1 MTAVEIG
8 AQHIDQDDASSI
20 HGCHGAGA
28 CMVDSA
34 VNRDELWVQSRSGA
48 SDSIRKGNA
57 EAGFALASG
66 LAKAKDLHPQV
77 EISGP
82 SSPSGQQ

>member
-1 MTAVEIG
+1 MSFGFKV
-8 AQHIDQDDASSI
+8 
-20 HGCHGAGA
+20 
-28 CMVDSA
+28 
-34 VNRDELWVQSRSGA
+34 VQERA
-48 SDSIRKGNA
+48 IQFAKENA

>member
-1 MTAVEIG
+1 LVLSTLIRATLRQFMDAMAQVRAWSTAPSTVMSFG
-8 AQHIDQDDASSI
+8 FK
-20 HGCHGAGA
+20 
-28 CMVDSA
+28 V
-34 VNRDELWVQSRSGA
+34 VQERA
-48 SDSIRKGNA
+48 IQVAKENA

>member
-1 MTAVEIG
+1 LVLSTLIRTTLRKFMDAM
-8 AQHIDQDDASSI
+8 AQA
-20 HGCHGAGA
+20 A

-34 VNRDELWVQSRSGA
+34 VNRDELWVQVVQERA
-48 SDSIRKGNA
+48 IQFAKANA